1 MNNLTKTLRTHETK
15 AQRSSN
21 KKEENE
27 NYEVDG
33 YYPDL
38 TNENKDKEIK
48 DGSKRKY
55 IAVYIANERKRL
67 LNAFKNNPDFNID
80 ELKTKSL

>member
-1 MNNLTKTLRTHETK
+1 MINLKQIFSEILLEGGKNSGRKPKSLTYPED
-15 AQRSSN
+15 
-21 KKEENE
+21 KE
-27 NYEVDG
+27 YI
-33 YYPDL
+33 
-38 TNENKDKEIK
+38 ENKDQEIK